1 MLPRALRIRGSADFA
16 QTIRR
21 GARAGRS
28 TLVVHVRLGQ
38 RPDGLR
44 VGFVVSRAVGPAVVR
59 NKVRR
64 RLRGLVMERLETM
77 PAGADVVVRALAP
90 AAGADYT
97 ALGADLAGALQTAI
111 RRAGGR

>member
-1 MLPRALRIRGSADFA
+1 MLPRALRIHGSADFA

-21 GARAGRS
+21 GARAGRD

-38 RPDGLR
+38 RADGVH
-44 VGFVVSRAVGPAVVR
+44 VGFVVSRAVGSAVVR

-64 RLRGLVMERLETM
+64 RLRGLVMERQETM

-90 AAGADYT
+90 AAAATYPT
-97 ALGADLAGALQTAI
+97 LGADLDGALRLAV
-111 RRAGGR
+111 RRASAR